1 MDLKKAFDTVDVG
14 ILCRKLSHY
23 GVRGVPLEWCHS
35 YLSNR
40 SQAVR
45 VGESVSMKGVV
56 SMGVPQGSILGPL
69 LFLLYINDLPN
80 ISDSLTS
87 ILFADDTTLLSSS
100 KELKDV
106 LTAFSIELP
115 KVGEWCAAAC

>member
-1 MDLKKAFDTVDVG
+1 MV
-14 ILCRKLSHY
+14 SH
-23 GVRGVPLEWCHS
+23 
-35 YLSNR
+35 LSNR

-106 LTAFSIELP
+106 LTAFSIEVP
-115 KVGEWCAAAC
+115 KVGEWCAANRLSINVSKTFALHFTRKASY